1 MKTFFNKNNRSVTY
15 EFPLTGAPIGEGN
28 GNAGFGEPTL
38 KLSVSH
44 YKFAKALIANVSY
57 VEKDKGDGY
66 AIEKWQSDWPLIRI
80 ASKAVARYSEKAL
93 KEFAAATVEDL
104 QSGRVYHSTVTALLE
119 RVVPEEAAA

>member
-15 EFPLTGAPIGEGN
+15 EFPLTGEPIGDGN
-28 GNAGFGEPTL
+28 GAPTL

-44 YKFAKALIANVSY
+44 YKFAKAFVANVTY
-57 VEKDKGDGY
+57 VEKDFGHGY

-93 KEFAAATVEDL
+93 KEFAAATVADL
-104 QSGRVYHSTVTALLE
+104 QSGRVYHSTITALLE
-119 RVVPEEAAA
+119 RVIPEEAAA